1 VKGSLNRCLVFDKYN
16 TITYNVAGYID
27 SDYGGDLDSR
37 RSTSGYVFTLRAGAI
52 SWKASL

>member
-52 SWKASL
+52 S